1 MIKSSNPY
9 ISARETD
16 FFYYITDIMALM
28 RRVIQ
33 ELENVLR
40 IPNPTNL
47 DIWIQCSC
55 TRLPIAQAQIP
66 AGIPHIGFDLSNERL
81 CLALSANG
89 ESYMQNIKNEAMR
102 IADREHIYLPEI
114 NYACPYYN
122 ALQNNAPL
130 PVAVPAAED

>member
-1 MIKSSNPY
+1 
-9 ISARETD
+9 
-16 FFYYITDIMALM
+16 MALM
-28 RRVIQ
+28 RRVFQ
-33 ELENVLR
+33 ELEAVLMT
-40 IPNPTNL
+40 PNPTNL
-47 DIWIQCSC
+47 DIWITCCC
-55 TRLPIAQAQIP
+55 TRLPIPQAQIP

-89 ESYMQNIKNEAMR
+89 ETYMQNIKNEAMR

-122 ALQNNAPL
+122 ALQNNIPP

>member
-9 ISARETD
+9 ISAKETD
-16 FFYYITDIMALM
+16 FLYYITDIMALM

-40 IPNPTNL
+40 TPNPTNL

-66 AGIPHIGFDLSNERL
+66 AGIPHIGFDLSYERL

-89 ESYMQNIKNEAMR
+89 EIYMQNIKNEAKR
-102 IADREHIYLPEI
+102 IADREHIFTR
-114 NYACPYYN
+114 N
-122 ALQNNAPL
+122 
-130 PVAVPAAED
+130 